1 MTKKLTITVSD
12 DFYTALRVQVG
23 PGRIA
28 RFIEQHV
35 RPHLRLAQD
44 LDADYADYARHLE
57 TPDGR
62 SEAIEVEDWLAMAPS
77 DDLAAADNHW
87 PASWYDDAGPR
98 QS

>member
-12 DFYTALRVQVG
+12 ELYTALRRQVG

-35 RPHLRLAQD
+35 RPHLRFAHD
-44 LDADYADYARHLE
+44 LEGDYAEYARHLE

-62 SEAIEVEDWLAMAPS
+62 SEAIEVEDWLAMGPPG
-77 DDLAAADNHW
+77 DLAAADNDW
-87 PASWYDDAGPR
+87 PASWYDDTGPQR
-98 QS
+98 P